1 VKQADPTGIIDIGSN
16 SVRLVV
22 YAGPARIPTPIF
34 NEKVLAGLGTGLQ
47 QGGRLHDEAREKAL
61 GALERFKLLLDHMR
75 VKHTQTVATAA
86 IRDAED
92 GPEFVRE
99 VERIG
104 LQCKVLS
111 ATEEAALAGEGVLS
125 GIPDA
130 SGIVG
135 DLGGGSLELVEVG
148 SGVTSGSLSLPLGVL
163 RLDASPEGEGAARKL
178 LQDALRKSSL
188 KSAARG
194 RALYMVGGS
203 WRALA
208 RIDMLATDFP
218 LPITHQYRM
227 KPGRAKELRKLVRTA
242 DPHFGSAAAAPRL
255 ASAPAAA
262 MLLELLVD
270 ELEPSQLVVSTY
282 GIREGLLY
290 SRLAGHAREVDPL
303 IAEARDA
310 GGGEHRF
317 GQHGDLLD
325 AWIAPLFDDEPKMR
339 RLRLTSCLLADVA
352 WQSNPGFRA
361 DRGIEM
367 ALHGN
372 WVAINPAGRVII
384 AQALS
389 ASFGRDR
396 LPDSRLIQL
405 AKDEQLSRARC
416 WGEAMR
422 LGQRLSGGV
431 GSVLKRTSL
440 SVANGALELRV
451 RRGEEALV
459 GDQVQRRLLRLAEL
473 LGREPVIAT
482 A

>member
-1 VKQADPTGIIDIGSN
+1 MKVKKSF
-16 SVRLVV
+16 V
-22 YAGPARIPTPIF
+22 
-34 NEKVLAGLGTGLQ
+34 
-47 QGGRLHDEAREKAL
+47 
-61 GALERFKLLLDHMR
+61 
-75 VKHTQTVATAA
+75 VATAA

-104 LQCKVLS
+104 FDCRILS
-111 ATEEAALAGEGVLS
+111 AEQEARLAGEGVLS
-125 GIPDA
+125 GIPEA
-130 SGIVG
+130 AGIVG

-148 SGVTSGSLSLPLGVL
+148 SCRAEGGISLPLGVL
-163 RLDASPEGEGAARKL
+163 RLRADDEGERAARK
-178 LQDALRKSSL
+178 ALKAAL
-188 KSAARG
+188 KTSPLRERG
-194 RALYMVGGS
+194 RGRPFTMVGGS

-208 RIDMLATDFP
+208 RIDMRATDFP

-227 KPGRAKELRKLVRTA
+227 KPGRAKELRKLVRSLDPKLA
-242 DPHFGSAAAAPRL
+242 DAAAPPRL
-255 ASAPAAA
+255 ATSPVAA

-270 ELEPSQLVVSTY
+270 ELEPSQLIVSTY

-290 SRLAGHAREVDPL
+290 SNLKASQRGIDPL
-303 IAEARDA
+303 IEEARHA

-325 AWIAPLFDDEPKMR
+325 EWIAPVFDDAPAMR
-339 RLRLTSCLLADVA
+339 RLRLASCLLADVA

-372 WVAINPAGRVII
+372 WIAVNPSGRVIM
-384 AQALS
+384 AQALA

-396 LPDSRLIQL
+396 LPDDRLAQL
-405 AKDEQLSRARC
+405 CNQDQLMRAHC

-440 SVANGALELRV
+440 AARDGAIELSV
-451 RRGEEALV
+451 RRGEEALI
-459 GDQVQRRLLRLAEL
+459 GDQVERRFVRLAEV
-473 LGREPVIAT
+473 LGCKPVIVSV
-482 A
+482 